1 MNSKFRHVFDPIEI
15 RGVYYKNRLE
25 FAPPG
30 CGGGGDERGFVT
42 PRFVEYFRPF
52 AKGGAA
58 VINVGN
64 VSIDITECNDEG
76 PTQLDMRFD
85 ECIPPLSTFA
95 MMCRTY
101 GAHGQLEINHCG
113 ATQGNIED
121 SLAGENGWAPSPIIT
136 AAERV
141 RAREQGRAPLPT
153 REMSKQKIEE
163 TVQKYANAALR
174 CKKAGMKSVLFHGAH
189 GNLLSQFF
197 STYYN
202 RREDE
207 YGGSARNRARFASEV
222 LDATRELV
230 GEDFVIEY
238 RISADEYKRGRM
250 RFKDTLEFIGIVKDK
265 ADIFHVSGGLHD
277 PQGEPIVMGPMHLP
291 YTYGQMY
298 NVHWAQDIKKA
309 FPGIRLTTVGAIKN
323 IEQAEEIIAGGA
335 ADFVAYMRA
344 LIADPDMPH
353 KYAEGREAD
362 HRPCIRCA
370 CMYPD
375 KFGSFEFGKCSVNPF
390 KGREAEYPENRVPPA
405 AVRKKAAVVGG
416 GPAGVQA
423 MLTLVERGHD
433 VTLYEREAE
442 IGGNLIFAA
451 RDPRKEDVKQYL
463 TYLRN
468 QTAATKARVLTGTE
482 ATPELLEREGYDA
495 ILVAVGSSP
504 IKPNIPGINKPHVMW
519 APDAESEGAT
529 VGADV
534 AVIGGGAV
542 GVQTA
547 VQLAMEGKNV
557 TLVEIAGELSLGGSV
572 SRLIGGATNLEQE
585 MVDLHV
591 KKLLKHKVEEIGDN
605 FVAVSDIETGE
616 QKEIAADTVLYCVG
630 MRQRAEEGQAFR
642 ICAPNTRVY
651 LIGDCSD
658 QAEIRGAVH
667 GAFTVASEL

>member
-1 MNSKFRHVFDPIEI
+1 MGSKFKHVFEPIEI

-95 MMCRTY
+95 MMCELY
-101 GAHGQLEINHCG
+101 GAHGQFEINHCG

-121 SLAGENGWAPSPIIT
+121 SIAGENGWAPSPIIT
-136 AAERV
+136 VAERV
-141 RAREQGRAPLPT
+141 RAKEQGRLPLPT

-163 TVQKYANAALR
+163 TVQKYADAVLR

-207 YGGSARNRARFASEV
+207 YGGSAHNRARFATEV
-222 LDATRELV
+222 LDATRKAV

-238 RISADEYKRGRM
+238 RISADEYREGRM
-250 RFKDTLEFIGIVKDK
+250 HFKDTLEFIDIVKNK
-265 ADIFHVSGGLHD
+265 VDIFHVSGGLHD
-277 PQGEPIVMGPMHLP
+277 PQGEPLVMGPMHLP

-298 NVHWAQDIKKA
+298 NVHWAGDIKKA

-323 IEQAEEIIAGGA
+323 IEQAEDIIASGT

-353 KYAEGREAD
+353 KYAEGRERD

-375 KFGSFEFGKCSVNPF
+375 KFG
-390 KGREAEYPENRVPPA
+390 
-405 AVRKKAAVVGG
+405 
-416 GPAGVQA
+416 
-423 MLTLVERGHD
+423 
-433 VTLYEREAE
+433 
-442 IGGNLIFAA
+442 
-451 RDPRKEDVKQYL
+451 
-463 TYLRN
+463 
-468 QTAATKARVLTGTE
+468 
-482 ATPELLEREGYDA
+482 
-495 ILVAVGSSP
+495 
-504 IKPNIPGINKPHVMW
+504 
-519 APDAESEGAT
+519 
-529 VGADV
+529 
-534 AVIGGGAV
+534 
-542 GVQTA
+542 
-547 VQLAMEGKNV
+547 
-557 TLVEIAGELSLGGSV
+557 
-572 SRLIGGATNLEQE
+572 
-585 MVDLHV
+585 
-591 KKLLKHKVEEIGDN
+591 
-605 FVAVSDIETGE
+605 
-616 QKEIAADTVLYCVG
+616 
-630 MRQRAEEGQAFR
+630 
-642 ICAPNTRVY
+642 
-651 LIGDCSD
+651 
-658 QAEIRGAVH
+658 
-667 GAFTVASEL
+667 